1 MNTVEWSE
9 CARWLV
15 SGSDDLC
22 AQVYTSEGALAA
34 RLRTGHRRNVFCA
47 MFLPG
52 SSAARLA
59 TTAADGQVR
68 LVDVERAAMPWQRPR
83 APGAPAP
90 PPPQQQ
96 SPASVQLFAGR
107 GSGMGMK
114 LAWLPAASA
123 HCFLST
129 HEDGLVR
136 LFDTRAPVGEAA
148 APPPVVVDLSSKG
161 AASDLCFEPGG
172 AYRFALG
179 CADPFVRLYDLRMMS
194 SSSGGDAPAG
204 SAALAA
210 QLAPASLLR
219 AAAAAPRGRL
229 ARRLDGVSGLAW
241 GARGRLYAS
250 YRGADVYCL
259 DTHAAKPS
267 SLTLLEPTDAERLAA
282 NADAAVEPP
291 TLAGAVGRY
300 RGRRNERT
308 FLKGLA
314 LVADGAYV
322 AAGGDCGSLHL
333 WHAASGALAA
343 RVRCDGSVLNAV
355 APHPHGL
362 PVLAVSGI
370 DDDVKLVAPG
380 DERAHAWRAPRTPAE
395 HEAAVEAMRRD
406 ADSVSDAEDIDGP
419 GGGGHVAF
427 GQAELEELLLADG
440 ATAQELLARIRDLV
454 AAHAAAGGE
463 FDDDDESGDES
474 DGDEEG
480 SSEDD
485 EEGSGEEGSEGDAPA
500 SSSEEE
506 EAGASGATPR
516 RRTRSEARVGDA
528 ALDGMA
534 PERSPRQRRD
544 S

>member
-22 AQVYTSEGALAA
+22 AQVYTGDGALAA

-68 LVDVERAAMPWQRPR
+68 LVNVERAAMPWQRAR
-83 APGAPAP
+83 APGTPAP

-96 SPASVQLFAGR
+96 TPASVQLFAGR

-114 LAWLPAASA
+114 LAFLPAATA

-161 AASDLCFEPGG
+161 AASDVCFEPGG
-172 AYRFALG
+172 AYRFAVG
-179 CADPFVRLYDLRMMS
+179 CADPFVRLYDLRMVS
-194 SSSGGDAPAG
+194 SSSGGNAPAG

-219 AAAAAPRGRL
+219 AAAAAPRGRF

-241 GARGRLYAS
+241 GARPGRLYAS

-259 DTHAAKPS
+259 ETHAAKPS
-267 SLTLLEPTDAERLAA
+267 SLTLLAPADDSAAADAEA
-282 NADAAVEPP
+282 P

-370 DDDVKLVAPG
+370 DDDVKMVAPG

-395 HEAAVEAMRRD
+395 HEATAEAMRRD
-406 ADSVSDAEDIDGP
+406 ADSVSDTEEDNDGGP
-419 GGGGHVAF
+419 GGGGGHVAF

-454 AAHAAAGGE
+454 AAHAAAGGD
-463 FDDDDESGDES
+463 FDDDESDDES
-474 DGDEEG
+474 GEGDDDEEG
-480 SSEDD
+480 SSED
-485 EEGSGEEGSEGDAPA
+485 GEEGSDEEEGDAP

-506 EAGASGATPR
+506 EEAGAGATPR

-544 S
+544 G